1 MRVIAG
7 EAGSV
12 PLIGPPS
19 GVRPTTERVREV
31 FFSSLADRVTDR
43 PFVDLYAGS
52 GAMGIEAL
60 SRGASCCLFVEQRA
74 ACVKVI
80 RENLAKTGLADCGE
94 VWHQD
99 VAKVLGRVVSWLH
112 GEAGIVFADPPYA
125 YKLAGKVI
133 SQLITAEL
141 PAGTIVVVE
150 HSARE
155 AHSALP
161 VPTWRRKIGETY
173 LSRWEA

>member
-1 MRVIAG
+1 MARHFKDKIIEGDCIEELKKLAD
-7 EAGSV
+7 GSV
-12 PLIGPPS
+12 
-19 GVRPTTERVREV
+19 
-31 FFSSLADRVTDR
+31 
-43 PFVDLYAGS
+43 DL
-52 GAMGIEAL
+52 
-60 SRGASCCLFVEQRA
+60 
-74 ACVKVI
+74 
-80 RENLAKTGLADCGE
+80 
-94 VWHQD
+94 
-99 VAKVLGRVVSWLH
+99 
-112 GEAGIVFADPPYA
+112 VFADPPYA